1 MIQKCQKCGEWCEA
15 DSEASGGTMGGAATG
30 AATGA
35 VVGSILPIIGTA
47 FGGIIGGVAGAIM
60 GSGEEWNFKCP
71 TCEHTWTETE
81 ETNDQTEAY
90 EIEKRWKE
98 EILSLVDRTSSLVN
112 SSSKEKANHIK
123 ALQFKLSEIPAYQFK
138 SLKAVLYDALA
149 YSQLVL
155 QKDADS
161 ALNSI
166 KQSLSL
172 FPKDPTSL
180 AIEGMIYG
188 INDSPLDSYKT
199 MKALIQ
205 YKEIDK
211 EESYTHFT
219 IPQFAERFEKLST
232 NYIDDFLNIPRSNR
246 RFLVVDNSFCY
257 LPDSFVVLP
266 HDRLPHGLSFP
277 QGHPHVQ
284 ELYVLHPYKPNQY
297 IPYNEYQYSLFR
309 DEVKEF
315 LWIMECL
322 GAKSVS
328 FHETQAEE
336 SNVDK
341 EYSAT
346 TSGGG
351 EYKGIGGNVSY
362 ERGKH
367 NSEYNKLT
375 NELMEIKEYALT
387 PNTPPYIPEDV
398 VWYQHRQDWHRNIE
412 SRRTGRLMKAS
423 FRLSTSSIT
432 KTSTQ
437 ERKKIEADLNV
448 LLVKAN
454 GAHAQEEKIS
464 LCSEESHTW
473 AVDVEFYPLTEYV
486 TDREELPLLQTS
498 QTESPKKVNKRSNY
512 IIIGLISLIILI
524 SIIAFFM

>member
-1 MIQKCQKCGEWCEA
+1 MIQKCQKCGEWCEGNLEA
-15 DSEASGGTMGGAATG
+15 VTIPDSTATQ
-30 AATGA
+30 
-35 VVGSILPIIGTA
+35 VVKSL
-47 FGGIIGGVAGAIM
+47 IM
-60 GSGEEWNFKCP
+60 GPILSYMHSKIPNSVVWDFKCSK
-71 TCEHTWTETE
+71 CGQAWIERDES
-81 ETNDQTEAY
+81 NDQIGAY
-90 EIEKRWKE
+90 ESWKE
-98 EILSLVDRTSSLVN
+98 DILLLVDRSSSLIN
-112 SSSKEKANHIK
+112 SSKKEKEDHIK
-123 ALQFKLSEIPAYQFK
+123 ALQFRLSEVSSDNLAE
-138 SLKAVLYDALA
+138 LKEKIYNALA
-149 YSQLVL
+149 YSFLVL
-155 QKDADS
+155 QKDVDS
-161 ALNSI
+161 ASNMI
-166 KQSLSL
+166 DKSLTL
-172 FPKDPTSL
+172 FGKKPVSL
-180 AIEGMIYG
+180 ALRGMINEV
-188 INDSPLDSYKT
+188 NDKPLDAYKT

-205 YKEIDK
+205 YKEID
-211 EESYTHFT
+211 EEQSKHTHFT

-232 NYIDDFLNIPRSNR
+232 NYIDNFLNIPRSNR
-246 RFLVVDNSFCY
+246 RFLIVDNSFCY

-266 HDRLPHGLSFP
+266 HDRLPQGVGFP

-351 EYKGIGGNVSY
+351 EYKRIGGNVSY
-362 ERGKH
+362 ERGEH

-375 NELMEIKEYALT
+375 SALMEIKEYALT